1 MRISSDERHVLSVL
15 ENIEQRKI
23 EIGDFSFVPVTDLER
38 EVDVDPATFRTV
50 ISSLRSKRFLIYDPV
65 TDTLKSRTAD
75 ITRSL
80 FYTKYISKN
89 REVNDVSDIK
99 YIRYKKLVPKYNI
112 TFDSKE
118 VRNKIN
124 EILNYS
130 SIEQHFGNVISL
142 SMRSLAQIF
151 PEISNFQFKSTIEI
165 LSALNDGNQSV
176 AVVADTGAGK
186 SLAYQFPLFIWIL
199 KKKIDAYLSKES
211 VNCSGLLVF
220 PRNVLAQNQHD
231 DMVLLA
237 NTIKQSIDRLSI
249 PSDLKQLLTFKIEKD
264 FGGISMNEKVRLYQ
278 SHPDIIITNPET
290 LKRRLTDPIAHN
302 VYRDHVDL
310 ILYDEIHLYHGL
322 YGANISALNA
332 RLQNVLPYNP
342 VFVGM
347 SATIAKPEK
356 HCQKLFALRD
366 RPKLIT
372 DKQDILEEKTVEHH
386 VIVKPRAGRSP
397 LGVTIDTT
405 SYLLHNRRDGI
416 SQARSL
422 PDNERPKSVCF
433 VDSLDIA
440 GRWNHDLN
448 DYEFSYGKDDIPNKF
463 TRSYPIYYA
472 PWSKD
477 IEIESCEKCK
487 EGEDVLVSCCE
498 YYQNGRCW
506 YFSLDDSN
514 PSAWI
519 RTRDKWMPP
528 DSIISKR
535 LTSQEVNLTRIN
547 SVYDLFYTNFNGERI
562 PADNIIATPVLEV
575 GVDFKG
581 IHEII
586 MYGEI
591 RSPVSYKQKSGR
603 GAREG
608 NISDGLFVMTVIPSM
623 PLANFYYR
631 HFYRLVHPSLSPIP
645 LEPSNPDIIKAHAF
659 ASVFDYIA
667 KNDINIF
674 NLLEIKIDETS
685 VETKFEMAR
694 EFIQANI
701 NDIKDYIQSFLKN
714 FGILSDE
721 IPNRAIQSAI
731 DVLNRFCDCI
741 KVEDEEKKLITWLF
755 QSTRNG
761 MRMRRLENVFEE
773 GYSKFDERLHVMTNL
788 KSRGKEL
795 LQALNNCGGDY
806 EEMVNKLERLLEE
819 KGVK

>member
-1 MRISSDERHVLSVL
+1 MLSIL
-15 ENIEQRKI
+15 ENMEQRKI
-23 EIGDFSFVPVTDLER
+23 VVGDFSFVPVNELER
-38 EVDVDPATFRTV
+38 EVDVDPTTFRT
-50 ISSLRSKRFLIYDPV
+50 IINSLRSKRFLIYDPV
-65 TDTLKSRTAD
+65 TDKVKSRTAD
-75 ITRSL
+75 IIRSL
-80 FYTKYISKN
+80 FYTKYISRN
-89 REVNDVSDIK
+89 REVNDVSDVK

-112 TFDSKE
+112 TLDSKE
-118 VRNKIN
+118 VKDKVDD
-124 EILNYS
+124 ILNYS
-130 SIEQHFGNVISL
+130 SIEQHFGNVISH
-142 SMRSLAQIF
+142 SVRSLAQNF
-151 PEISNFQFKSTIEI
+151 PKISNFQLKSMIEI

-186 SLAYQFPLFIWIL
+186 SLAYQLPLFLWIL
-199 KKKIDAYLSKES
+199 RKKLDAYSSKKN
-211 VNCSGLLVF
+211 VNCSGLLLF
-220 PRNVLAQNQHD
+220 PRNVLAQDQYD
-231 DMVLLA
+231 DMIFLA
-237 NTIKQSIDRLSI
+237 CKIKKSLDKLSI

-264 FGGISMNEKVRLYQ
+264 FGRARERAIDRVKRIYHGN
-278 SHPDIIITNPET
+278 PDIIVTNPET

-302 VYRDHVDL
+302 VYRNHIDL

-332 RLQNVLPYNP
+332 RLRNVLPYNP

-386 VIVKPRAGRSP
+386 IIVKPRAGRSP

-405 SYLLHNRRDGI
+405 SCLLHNRRDGI

-422 PDNERPKSVCF
+422 PDDERPKSVCF

-487 EGEDVLVSCCE
+487 KGEDVLVSCCE

-514 PSAWI
+514 PSAWV
-519 RTRDKWMPP
+519 RMRDKWMPP

-535 LTSQEVNLTRIN
+535 LTSQEVNLTKIN
-547 SVYDLFYTNFNGERI
+547 SVYDLFYMKFNGERI
-562 PADNIIATPVLEV
+562 LADNIIATPVLEV

-608 NISDGLFVMTVIPSM
+608 NISDGLFVMTIIPSM

-645 LEPSNPDIIKAHAF
+645 LEPSNPDIIKVHAF

-667 KNDINIF
+667 KNDIDIF

-701 NDIKDYIQSFLKN
+701 NDIKDYIRSFLKK

-721 IPNRAIQSAI
+721 ISNGAIQSAI

-773 GYSKFDERLHVMTNL
+773 GYSKFDERLHVITNL

-795 LQALNNCGGDY
+795 VQALNSCGGDY
-806 EEMVNKLERLLEE
+806 EEMINKLERLLEE